1 MRGADEGFFQPSA
14 VIGTK
19 EDICDSNAKK
29 RVYLHNTKTK
39 CNFVVGGVDGTV
51 PGFGR
56 NDNLN
61 KFFDL

>member
-1 MRGADEGFFQPSA
+1 M
-14 VIGTK
+14 IGTK

-29 RVYLHNTKTK
+29 RVYLHKAKTK
-39 CNFVVGGVDGTV
+39 CNFVFVGVDGTV